1 MILLLTPYCI
11 LPTDIN
17 MPLRQQI
24 FAILISIVI
33 FIVIIELVRKRK
45 LREEYSWIWLL
56 TGFLLFILA
65 IWYDLLLAI
74 TSLIGASLATST
86 LFFFGLVF
94 LIFINLY
101 YSIKISAIANQM
113 KNLSQEVGILKAEK
127 EQNLNRTQI
136 IADYQ
141 DLKSKEDEKLRR

>member
-1 MILLLTPYCI
+1 
-11 LPTDIN
+11 

-24 FAILISIVI
+24 FAILISIII

-45 LREEYSWIWLL
+45 LREEFSLIWLL

-94 LIFINLY
+94 LILINLY
-101 YSIKISAIANQM
+101 YSIKLSAIANQM
-113 KNLSQEVGILKAEK
+113 KNLAQEVGILKAEK
-127 EQNLNRTQI
+127 EEKKNI
-136 IADYQ
+136 
-141 DLKSKEDEKLRR
+141 KEKWGRGEEEERIKN

>member
-1 MILLLTPYCI
+1 
-11 LPTDIN
+11 

-45 LREEYSWIWLL
+45 LREEFSLIWLL

-94 LIFINLY
+94 LILINLY
-101 YSIKISAIANQM
+101 YSIKLSAIANQM
-113 KNLSQEVGILKAEK
+113 KNLSQEVGILKSAVSSQQSAVRKKPVVNEANPSEDSDTVK
-127 EQNLNRTQI
+127 E
-136 IADYQ
+136 
-141 DLKSKEDEKLRR
+141 

>member
-1 MILLLTPYCI
+1 
-11 LPTDIN
+11 
-17 MPLRQQI
+17 MPLRQQV
-24 FAILISIVI
+24 FAILISIII

-45 LREEYSWIWLL
+45 LREEFSLIWLL

-94 LIFINLY
+94 LILINLY
-101 YSIKISAIANQM
+101 YSIKLSAITNQV
-113 KNLSQEVGILKAEK
+113 KNLTQEVGILKAERK
-127 EQNLNRTQI
+127 EERLTT
-136 IADYQ
+136 
-141 DLKSKEDEKLRR
+141 EDTEVTEKDKNKK

>member
-1 MILLLTPYCI
+1 
-11 LPTDIN
+11 

-24 FAILISIVI
+24 FAILISIII

-45 LREEYSWIWLL
+45 LREEFSLIWLL

-94 LIFINLY
+94 LILINLY
-101 YSIKISAIANQM
+101 YSIKLSAIANQM

-141 DLKSKEDEKLRR
+141 D

>member
-94 LIFINLY
+94 LILINLY
-101 YSIKISAIANQM
+101 YSIKLSAIANQM
-113 KNLSQEVGILKAEK
+113 KNLAQEVGILKSEVRRQKAEDR
-127 EQNLNRTQI
+127 L
-136 IADYQ
+136 
-141 DLKSKEDEKLRR
+141 

>member
-1 MILLLTPYCI
+1 
-11 LPTDIN
+11 

-24 FAILISIVI
+24 FAILISIII

-45 LREEYSWIWLL
+45 LREEFSLIWLL

-94 LIFINLY
+94 LILINLY
-101 YSIKISAIANQM
+101 YSIKLSAIANQM
-113 KNLSQEVGILKAEK
+113 KNLVQEIGILKSEARSQKPEARK
-127 EQNLNRTQI
+127 E
-136 IADYQ
+136 
-141 DLKSKEDEKLRR
+141 SEDSDTVQK

>member
-1 MILLLTPYCI
+1 
-11 LPTDIN
+11 

-24 FAILISIVI
+24 FAILISIII

-45 LREEYSWIWLL
+45 LREEFSLIWLL

-94 LIFINLY
+94 LILINLY
-101 YSIKISAIANQM
+101 YSIKLSAIANQM
-113 KNLSQEVGILKAEK
+113 KNLVQEVGILKSEV
-127 EQNLNRTQI
+127 
-136 IADYQ
+136 
-141 DLKSKEDEKLRR
+141 KSQKTEDRSQKSEIRL

>member
-1 MILLLTPYCI
+1 
-11 LPTDIN
+11 

-45 LREEYSWIWLL
+45 LREEFSLIWLL

-94 LIFINLY
+94 LILINLY
-101 YSIKISAIANQM
+101 YSIKLSAIANQM
-113 KNLSQEVGILKAEK
+113 KNLSQEIGILKAEVRSQK
-127 EQNLNRTQI
+127 T
-136 IADYQ
+136 
-141 DLKSKEDEKLRR
+141 EDRS

>member
-1 MILLLTPYCI
+1 
-11 LPTDIN
+11 

-24 FAILISIVI
+24 FAILISIII

-45 LREEYSWIWLL
+45 LREEFSLIWLL

-94 LIFINLY
+94 LILINLY
-101 YSIKISAIANQM
+101 YSIKLSAIANQM
-113 KNLSQEVGILKAEK
+113 KNLVQEVGILKSEAKSQKPEARNQKSENMEQKTDK
-127 EQNLNRTQI
+127 E
-136 IADYQ
+136 
-141 DLKSKEDEKLRR
+141 

>member
-1 MILLLTPYCI
+1 
-11 LPTDIN
+11 

-24 FAILISIVI
+24 FAILISIII

-45 LREEYSWIWLL
+45 LREEFSLIWLL

-94 LIFINLY
+94 LILINLY
-101 YSIKISAIANQM
+101 YSIKLSAIANQM
-113 KNLSQEVGILKAEK
+113 KNLAQEVGILKAEK
-127 EQNLNRTQI
+127 E
-136 IADYQ
+136 
-141 DLKSKEDEKLRR
+141 EKKNIKGKWGRGEEEERIKN